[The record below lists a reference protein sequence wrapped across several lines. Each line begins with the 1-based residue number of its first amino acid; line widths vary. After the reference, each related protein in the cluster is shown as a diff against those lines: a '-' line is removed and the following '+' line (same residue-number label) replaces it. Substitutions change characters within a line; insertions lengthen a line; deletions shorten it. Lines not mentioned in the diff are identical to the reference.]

1 MREKLRH
8 AARRRIEQVGIRA
21 TAVGDLTRQ
30 AGVSKGA
37 FYLLY
42 HSKEDLV
49 KEVFAEVESE
59 VRRELDALV
68 EQPGSAEERLRA
80 IIRFFFEIVG
90 AHPLLR
96 LLADPTEGP
105 QLWRTVP
112 AEEMEELLADDDR
125 YFMEVADRLKETGAL
140 DPEASSYL
148 VAAVP
153 RLALAV
159 TQARDLIGDDRH
171 AAMVN
176 LVVDGLTTELQ
187 ARSTA

>member
-1 MREKLRH
+1 M
-8 AARRRIEQVGIRA
+8 GIRA
-21 TAVGDLTRQ
+21 TAIEDLTRQ

-42 HSKEDLV
+42 ESKEELV
-49 KEVFAEVESE
+49 KEVFAEVETE
-59 VRRELDALV
+59 VRGELDDLV
-68 EQPGSAEERLRA
+68 GQPGSAEDRLRA
-80 IIRFFFEIVG
+80 VIRFFFDIVG
-90 AHPLLR
+90 THPLLR
-96 LLADPTEGP
+96 LLADPIEGP

-125 YFMEVADRLKETGAL
+125 YFMEVADRLKQTGAL

-148 VAAVP
+148 VAAIP

-171 AAMVN
+171 GAMVD
-176 LVVDGLTTELQ
+176 LMVEGLTSELHG
-187 ARSTA
+187 RSTA